1 MRYTT
6 TKVKFEELE
15 KKIKRLFKK
24 ITGNKK
30 FEVVREFV
38 QEVNVYGVDDINKCQ
53 VKIGTQRVECVEYDI
68 DFDDYKV
75 GDFRLTAVLKAA
87 TNEKGEPVNSVYPF
101 GDTIDEELLAKY
113 RNADLR
119 CDHCGTKHRRAK
131 CVVLTDNVTG
141 EEKMVGTTCLKD
153 YIGYELATTIA
164 GYKDVYD
171 ILIDNKEPFIMEAD
185 FGKYTACYDPELY
198 LAYCIKAIDEFGY
211 VKTDG
216 RKPTKE
222 VADDWYHKNEKIDDK
237 YIETAKEVIKFFKEL
252 CDRYVDNFVWNT
264 KLRLEGAQVIKYA
277 DGIVAYAYVLYNKIA
292 EQIEKDNKKREEAEK
307 TQHVGEV
314 GQKITVKAECVL
326 LTSWDNAYGGFVR
339 LYKFTDENGNIF
351 TWKTSGNFYLSDFQ
365 TNCFEITGT
374 IKGHN
379 DYNGIKQIELTRVKV
394 VKVLETA

>member
-1 MRYTT
+1 MRYVT

-30 FEVVREFV
+30 FEVVSEFV
-38 QEVNVYGVDDINKCQ
+38 REVNVYGVDEINKCQ
-53 VKIGTQRVECVEYDI
+53 RKIGTELVECVEYDI

-87 TNEKGEPVNSVYPF
+87 TDENGETVNSVYPF

-113 RNADLR
+113 RHADLR

-171 ILIDNKEPFIMEAD
+171 ILIDNKEPFIMEDD
-185 FGKYTACYDPELY
+185 FGKYTACYDVERY
-198 LAYCIKAIDEFGY
+198 LAYCIKAIENFGY
-211 VKTDG
+211 VRTDG

-222 VADDWYHKNEKIDDK
+222 VADNDYHKNAPIEDK
-237 YIETAKEVIKFFKEL
+237 YTETAKTVIKFFKEL
-252 CDRYVDNFVWNT
+252 DDKYVDNFVWNT
-264 KLRLEGAQVIKYA
+264 KLKLEGAQVITYA
-277 DGIVAYAYVLYNKIA
+277 DGIVAYAYVLYKKIKERIDA
-292 EQIEKDNKKREEAEK
+292 DIKKQEEAEK
-307 TQHVGEV
+307 TKFVGEV
-314 GQKITVKAECVL
+314 GQKITVKAVGELV
-326 LTSWDNAYGGFVR
+326 TSWTNAYGGFVR
-339 LYKFTDENGNIF
+339 LLKFTDDDGNIF
-351 TWKTSGNFYLSDFQ
+351 IWKTSGSFYLHDYD
-365 TNCFEITGT
+365 TDRFEITGT

-379 DYNGIKQIELTRVKV
+379 EFNGVKQTELTRVKV
-394 VKVLETA
+394 KALETA

>member
-1 MRYTT
+1 MTYRT
-6 TKVKFEELE
+6 TKVKFEELT
-15 KKIKRLFKK
+15 KKINRLFKK
-24 ITGNKK
+24 IEGTKK
-30 FEVVREFV
+30 FEVVREYV
-38 QEVNVYGVDDINKCQ
+38 DEVTVYGVDQINKCE
-53 VKIGTQRVECVEYDI
+53 VKIGTERVECVEYEL
-68 DFDDYKV
+68 DFDDNKV
-75 GDFRLTAVLKAA
+75 GDYRLTAVIKATTEEA
-87 TNEKGEPVNSVYPF
+87 NSVYPF
-101 GDTIDEELLAKY
+101 GDTIDEELLKKY
-113 RNADLR
+113 RTSELR
-119 CDHCGTKHRRAK
+119 CDHCGTKHRRTK

-141 EEKMVGTTCLKD
+141 EEKMVGTACLKD
-153 YIGYELATTIA
+153 YIGYTLATTVM
-164 GYKDVYD
+164 GYEEVYA
-171 ILIDNKEPFIMEAD
+171 ILIDNKEPFIMEDD

-211 VKTDG
+211 VKADG

-237 YIETAKEVIKFFKEL
+237 YVETAKEVIKFFKEL
-252 CDRYVDNFVWNT
+252 DDRYVDNFVWNT

-277 DGIVAYAYVLYNKIA
+277 DGIVAYAYVLYKKIA
-292 EQIEKDNKKREEAEK
+292 EQIEKDNKKREAAEK

-365 TNCFEITGT
+365 TNRFEITGT

-379 DYNGIKQIELTRVKV
+379 EYNGQKQTELIRVKV
-394 VKVLETA
+394 VKELETA